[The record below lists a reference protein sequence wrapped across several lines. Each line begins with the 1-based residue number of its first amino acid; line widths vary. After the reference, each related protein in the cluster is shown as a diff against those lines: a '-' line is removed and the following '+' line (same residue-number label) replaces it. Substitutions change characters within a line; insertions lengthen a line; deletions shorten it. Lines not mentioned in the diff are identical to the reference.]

1 MTTTVSNALSQSMQ
15 FSSRAIR
22 ARCSFTRP
30 RVHSRFVPAG
40 NDVNEGVELAGP
52 AGVSVDGMSIYLY
65 NGNNGVQYDTIDLT
79 GSFSN
84 MQAGFGVL
92 HFPKTGLQNGA
103 PDGLALVDSVGAVVE
118 FLSYEGTFVAADGPA
133 AGLTSTDIGQR
144 ESGGTAAGESLQRV
158 GFGDGAS
165 DFTWTGPLAASF
177 GSINVDQTFSG
188 SLVRPPPPPPLVAP
202 PPAQASAQAAVFINE
217 LHYDNDGE

>member
-52 AGVSVDGMSIYLY
+52 AGLSVDGMSIYLY

-79 GSFSN
+79 GTFSN

-92 HFPKTGLQNGA
+92 HFPKAGLQNGA
-103 PDGLALVDSVGAVVE
+103 PDGLALVDSTGAVVE
-118 FLSYEGTFVAADGPA
+118 FLSYEGAFEAADGPA
-133 AGLTSTDIGQR
+133 IGIMSTDIGVS
-144 ESGGTAAGESLQRV
+144 ESGGTAVGQSLQRV
-158 GFGDGAS
+158 GTGQLAS
-165 DFTWTGPLAASF
+165 DFMWTGPLTASF
-177 GSINVDQTFSG
+177 GSINAGQTFS
-188 SLVRPPPPPPLVAP
+188 
-202 PPAQASAQAAVFINE
+202 
-217 LHYDNDGE
+217 